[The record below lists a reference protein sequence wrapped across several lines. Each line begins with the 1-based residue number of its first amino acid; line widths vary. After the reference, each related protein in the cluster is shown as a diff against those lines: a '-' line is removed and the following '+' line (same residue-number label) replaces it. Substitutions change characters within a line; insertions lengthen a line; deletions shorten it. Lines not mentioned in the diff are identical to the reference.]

1 MFFHLS
7 CCTKTINYWFI
18 SDYQN
23 QKILPKSMKSFRT
36 ELEDPIVEKDILE
49 LEKKIFAFQHGQID
63 EEQFRSLRLAR
74 GVYGQRQEG
83 VQMVRIKIPFGKLNT
98 RQLRRVADISDKYA
112 TGNLHLTTRQDVQI
126 HYVSL
131 ERTPELWAEL
141 EQDKITLREACGN
154 TVRNITGSP
163 LAGIDPNEP
172 FDISP
177 YAEATFQYFL
187 RNPICQDMG
196 RKFKISFSSSD
207 QDDSYSFVHDLGFIP
222 KIKDNQRGFKV
233 MLGGGIGSQPKHAE
247 VAFDFLPVDQ
257 LIPFTESVLRV
268 FDHYGER
275 SRRHKA
281 RMKYLLQEVGIAGF
295 RALIAEQQQ
304 SLPFA
309 SYPIE
314 ITEQAIP
321 STTQKTT
328 TDKTAVVANDAD
340 YKTWRNTNTFLQKQA
355 GYYAVGIKLTNGDI
369 DSDKARALA
378 DVLDQLAGQELRLT
392 IEQNMLLRFVP
403 EHNLPALYLALKALD
418 LAAAGYQSPLDIV
431 ACPGTDTCN
440 LGIASSMGLAR
451 ELERMLGEEFP
462 ELAHDKQL
470 VIKISGCMNAC
481 GQHTL
486 ASIGFQGMT
495 VKAGKLI
502 APASQL
508 LLGGGSLG
516 NGKGR
521 FADKVLKMPA
531 RRSTE
536 ALRRLLIDYQQ
547 NRLTEETYCNYYDRQ
562 DQDYFYQ
569 MVKDLSVTD
578 NLQPEDFVDWG
589 NEAQYVRAIGVGE
602 CAGVTVDLVATL
614 LLEAQDKLDNA
625 QGAITNGRY
634 PDAIYWAY
642 TAMIYAAKGLLTP
655 TDAKLNS
662 QRSIIKAFD
671 QHFAEEW
678 TQDMS
683 IAFSEIILRMKKEA
697 PTAAFAKQYLQDA
710 QLVVG
715 RVKQIRQQQLEP
727 QVS

>member
-1 MFFHLS
+1 
-7 CCTKTINYWFI
+7 
-18 SDYQN
+18 
-23 QKILPKSMKSFRT
+23 MKSFRT
-36 ELEDPIVEKDILE
+36 ELEDPVVEKDILE
-49 LEKKIFAFQHGQID
+49 LERKIYAFRHGQID

-83 VQMVRIKIPFGKLNT
+83 VQMVRIKIPFGKLDT
-98 RQLRRVADISDKYA
+98 RQLRRIADISDKYA

-131 ERTPELWAEL
+131 DRTPELWAEL

-163 LAGIDPNEP
+163 LAGIDQQEP

-177 YAEATFQYFL
+177 YAEAVFQYFL

-222 KIKDNQRGFKV
+222 KIVDGERGFKV

-247 VAFDFLPVDQ
+247 AAFEFLPVDQ

-281 RMKYLLQEVGIAGF
+281 RMKYLLEEVGLEGF
-295 RALIAEQQQ
+295 RELVAEEQL
-304 SLPFA
+304 SLA
-309 SYPIE
+309 YRSYPIAVSPSPVPE
-314 ITEQAIP
+314 IEEKEHAHDPLLEKNDDYLFWKKTNAIP
-321 STTQKTT
+321 
-328 TDKTAVVANDAD
+328 
-340 YKTWRNTNTFLQKQA
+340 QKQD

-369 DSDKARALA
+369 DSDRARALA
-378 DVLDQLAGQELRLT
+378 DVIDTAAGPELRLS
-392 IEQNMLLRFVP
+392 IEQNILLRFVP
-403 EHNLPALYLALKALD
+403 EGNLPLLYQGLKELG
-418 LAAAGYQSPLDIV
+418 LAAPGYQSPLDIV

-451 ELERMLGEEFP
+451 ELENLLREEFP
-462 ELAHDKQL
+462 QLAADKAL

-516 NGKGR
+516 NGQGR

-531 RRSTE
+531 RRSPE
-536 ALRRLLIDYQQ
+536 ALRRLLNDYLS
-547 NRLTEETYCNYYDRQ
+547 NKTTTERYHEYYDRQ
-562 DQDYFYQ
+562 GQDYFYQ
-569 MVKDLSVTD
+569 MLKDLSATD
-578 NLQPEDFVDWG
+578 NLQPEDFIDWG
-589 NEAQYVRAIGVGE
+589 NEKRYVRAIGVGE
-602 CAGVTVDLVATL
+602 CAGVAVDLVATL
-614 LLEAQDKLDNA
+614 LIEANDKLDNA
-625 QGAITNGRY
+625 QAALESERF

-642 TAMIYAAKGLLTP
+642 TAMLYGAKGLLTP

-662 QRSIIKAFD
+662 QHSIIKAFD
-671 QHFAEEW
+671 THFVED
-678 TQDMS
+678 QSFDLGIS
-683 IAFSEIILRMKKEA
+683 FSEIILQMKKA
-697 PTAAFAKQYLQDA
+697 PPTATFATQYLEDA
-710 QLVVG
+710 KLVVG
-715 RVKQIRQQQLEP
+715 KIESIRQQQLEP